1 MIQLHVTVNGVEKVI
16 AGLEKIQGRA
26 KDLRPAFK
34 VARMLIM
41 ESTQR
46 TFMAE
51 GRPDRWQPLSEMTL
65 TRRGQNARILRD
77 KGILM
82 ASIGISSAD
91 GIFVLKP
98 LELRVGTNVPYA
110 RYHQDGIGVPQREFM
125 VLLPEDEEKISK
137 AILDHIVGDQA

>member
-1 MIQLHVTVNGVEKVI
+1 MLSLHVTVNGEKKVI

-65 TRRGQNARILRD
+65 KRRGQNAKILRD

-82 ASIGISSAD
+82 TSIGISSAD
-91 GIFVLKP
+91 GIFVLRP
-98 LELRVGTNVPYA
+98 LELRVGTTVPYA
-110 RYHQDGIGVPQREFM
+110 RYHQDGIGVPRREFM